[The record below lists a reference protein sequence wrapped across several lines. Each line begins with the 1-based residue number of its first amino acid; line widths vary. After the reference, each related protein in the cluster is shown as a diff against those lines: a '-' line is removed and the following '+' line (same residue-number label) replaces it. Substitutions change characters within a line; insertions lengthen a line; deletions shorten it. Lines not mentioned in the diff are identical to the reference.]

1 MSEVTYEIVE
11 HDGGWAYKSQG
22 VFSEPYP
29 THAAALKA
37 ARIAAAEQQ
46 VPGPAAPSSSSRTRR
61 ASGTPKPTAATIGR
75 RHRSRTLS
83 LEGVDRGISSL
94 ALRYSSYMLCSG
106 CGMGAKRGLS
116 PWRG

>member
-46 VPGPAAPSSSSRTRR
+46 VPGPAAIIEFEDEKGEWHTE
-61 ASGTPKPTAATIGR
+61 T
-75 RHRSRTLS
+75 
-83 LEGVDRGISSL
+83 DRGDDRPATSVKD
-94 ALRYSSYMLCSG
+94 CKG
-106 CGMGAKRGLS
+106 
-116 PWRG
+116 